1 MKRPVLITAAGVISG
16 CILAAWQV
24 SFWMIFAILTVIV
37 CLTFKVL
44 GKKILPLILYVFFL
58 FVGILLMKNSMEI
71 RNEMEAVPE
80 DTLITVTG
88 EIENI
93 EESEYGYKIF
103 IRIKDGI
110 CEADLYNSSINGGKS
125 NCIINSEFPGNMIG
139 NKVMVTGNKKNFKEA
154 LNYGNFNEKDYCYSK
169 GIVLKINIKDI
180 DITDDRTNEFKAVAY
195 RIKTRF
201 SKTLENICTEKMAGV
216 FMAVIYGEKDR
227 LDEKLEETFADGGI
241 SHILVV
247 SGLHISI
254 AGMGIYII
262 LRRFL
267 TGRWAGVISTI
278 VMIMYVM
285 IAGGSLSAFRALIM
299 FSLQL
304 LGKLTGRIYDMK
316 NAVAIAALIL
326 IAQNPYYLF
335 NSGFLLSFGT
345 VAGIAFILP
354 YVINFLKIKK
364 AIVKSF
370 VTSFTINI
378 INGPVIANTYYEL
391 SLYSVFLNIIVLP
404 LMSIVVLCGIIGIVA
419 GQISDVAGTIIISP
433 AVWVIN
439 FYELLCRLSLK
450 LPFAKIVT
458 GHFEIWQLVLY
469 YGFVFALVSVMRYIT
484 KKEKIILKPYMKA
497 LTGIMAGI
505 VLCIG
510 LYISVP
516 KRNVITFL
524 NVGQGESSVFVSDN
538 GMVCIF
544 DAGSTTNDKCGTY
557 NILPYLKYN
566 GISHIDYIILSH
578 SDEDHI
584 NGVKDIIDDNAIKVD
599 NVIAAAGDEA
609 FDELIEEISDS
620 VNIIFGMEDMHIEDN
635 TTRISFINPQ
645 TDGEETDGNIIDDV
659 NERSIVTVIETNGRK
674 IVITGDIGETTE
686 ARLVQKYGNTSENG
700 YSILADADVLKVAHH
715 GSKYSS
721 TEEFLSLT
729 SPKLAVISCSEDNPY
744 GHPHRETLERLDKYA
759 EKVEITYDT
768 GAVTV
773 YLDNSDTLTYD
784 IFSKTK
790 Q

>member
-1 MKRPVLITAAGVISG
+1 
-16 CILAAWQV
+16 
-24 SFWMIFAILTVIV
+24 
-37 CLTFKVL
+37 
-44 GKKILPLILYVFFL
+44 
-58 FVGILLMKNSMEI
+58 
-71 RNEMEAVPE
+71 
-80 DTLITVTG
+80 
-88 EIENI
+88 
-93 EESEYGYKIF
+93 
-103 IRIKDGI
+103 
-110 CEADLYNSSINGGKS
+110 
-125 NCIINSEFPGNMIG
+125 
-139 NKVMVTGNKKNFKEA
+139 
-154 LNYGNFNEKDYCYSK
+154 
-169 GIVLKINIKDI
+169 
-180 DITDDRTNEFKAVAY
+180 
-195 RIKTRF
+195 
-201 SKTLENICTEKMAGV
+201 
-216 FMAVIYGEKDR
+216 
-227 LDEKLEETFADGGI
+227 
-241 SHILVV
+241 
-247 SGLHISI
+247 
-254 AGMGIYII
+254 
-262 LRRFL
+262 
-267 TGRWAGVISTI
+267 
-278 VMIMYVM
+278 
-285 IAGGSLSAFRALIM
+285 
-299 FSLQL
+299 
-304 LGKLTGRIYDMK
+304 
-316 NAVAIAALIL
+316 
-326 IAQNPYYLF
+326 
-335 NSGFLLSFGT
+335 
-345 VAGIAFILP
+345 
-354 YVINFLKIKK
+354 
-364 AIVKSF
+364 
-370 VTSFTINI
+370 
-378 INGPVIANTYYEL
+378 
-391 SLYSVFLNIIVLP
+391 
-404 LMSIVVLCGIIGIVA
+404 
-419 GQISDVAGTIIISP
+419 
-433 AVWVIN
+433 
-439 FYELLCRLSLK
+439 
-450 LPFAKIVT
+450 
-458 GHFEIWQLVLY
+458 
-469 YGFVFALVSVMRYIT
+469 
-484 KKEKIILKPYMKA
+484 MKA